1 MFIAT
6 IALRWSLGL
15 PQRTKWLLAIA
26 CLIGVTIAINVMP
39 DNPYFILTL
48 RHWNQGRLLHF
59 NELMQWVS
67 VIWLPMAFIWMIR
80 NAFRPQPHTQY

>member
-1 MFIAT
+1 
-6 IALRWSLGL
+6 
-15 PQRTKWLLAIA
+15 
-26 CLIGVTIAINVMP
+26 MP

-59 NELMQWVS
+59 NDLMQSVS

-80 NAFRPQPHTQY
+80 NAFRPQPHSHY